1 MTKQDLVKANERDAA
16 KVIAKAL
23 TVKRPKATKFYRTQ
37 QSELVKFLFISII
50 SECKNKKY
58 DAKPNTLQHVDAS
71 QIRAFESTVL
81 SEGVTFELTVTSA
94 GELCIIPLF
103 EGKP

>member
-1 MTKQDLVKANERDAA
+1 MIREKLIIANEAKAA
-16 KVIAKAL
+16 KVIAKAIK
-23 TVKRPKATKFYRTQ
+23 VKRPKATKFYRTQ